1 MKQESPTVIPNSHGT
16 NIHIESDEFCGD
28 MATLLAAGD
37 AVRKDLDNNMD
48 PEAYRKSGFDA
59 VMGEIGKLSLSASER
74 GMHIISFSDIE
85 LMEIGRD
92 NVHRLMFNRIMK
104 DCGVEIPDKSFYA
117 YIQEMETIS
126 VASKRL
132 RCIIESA

>member
-1 MKQESPTVIPNSHGT
+1 MAT
-16 NIHIESDEFCGD
+16 NTHIEADEFCDD
-28 MATLLAAGD
+28 MAALLAAGD

-48 PEAYRKSGFDA
+48 PEAYHKSGFDA
-59 VMGEIGKLSLSASER
+59 VMGEIGKLSISASER
-74 GMHIISFSDIE
+74 GTHIISFSDLE

-92 NVHRLMFNRIMK
+92 NLHRLMFNRIMK
-104 DCGVEIPDKSFYA
+104 ECGIENPDKSFYD
-117 YIQEMETIS
+117 YIKGKETIS

>member
-1 MKQESPTVIPNSHGT
+1 MATKT
-16 NIHIESDEFCGD
+16 HIDADEFCGD
-28 MATLLAAGD
+28 MAALLAAGD
-37 AVRKDLDNNMD
+37 AVRKDLANNMD

-59 VMGEIGKLSLSASER
+59 VMGEIGKLSISASER
-74 GMHIISFSDIE
+74 GRHIISFSNLE

-104 DCGVEIPDKSFYA
+104 DCGVEIPDNSFYA
-117 YIQEMETIS
+117 YIKEIETIS
-126 VASKRL
+126 AASKRL